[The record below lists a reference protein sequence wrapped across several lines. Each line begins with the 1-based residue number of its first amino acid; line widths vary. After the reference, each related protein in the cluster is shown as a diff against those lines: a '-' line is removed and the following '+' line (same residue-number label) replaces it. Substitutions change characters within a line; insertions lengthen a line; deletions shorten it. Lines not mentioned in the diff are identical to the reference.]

1 VYRPINLTDVNIKVP
16 LEGLQCAC
24 FMESTYVDIWCL
36 FVCFCWN
43 FENIKLAKT
52 HRPDVAFLSNRVTCL
67 FHLHCLS
74 VFWIDAC
81 VLFSSVSA
89 VNSNS
94 VRAWINICQPDWL
107 LLSISWTISVVLF
120 VFRCHCRRST
130 HSKGDAEFKKCD
142 EWKSGIEWSWVGLLR
157 ERLPQFGVQF
167 HLPSNETFQYA
178 VSVLID

>member
-1 VYRPINLTDVNIKVP
+1 VYRPINLTDTNIKVP
-16 LEGLQCAC
+16 LEVLQCSC

-43 FENIKLAKT
+43 FENIKLTKT

-94 VRAWINICQPDWL
+94 VRAWVNICQPDWL

-120 VFRCHCRRST
+120 VFRCHGRRST
-130 HSKGDAEFKKCD
+130 YSKEDAELKKVRRAK
-142 EWKSGIEWSWVGLLR
+142 EWYWMALSGGVAR
-157 ERLPQFGVQF
+157 ET
-167 HLPSNETFQYA
+167 PSFRCS
-178 VSVLID
+178 VSLTLKRNLSICS